1 MAYEKSKRAKVEI
14 LTRDRAGLVKTVRV
28 QGTAETYKVI
38 VRRDGNQLSAEC
50 LCESPLGHIPCA
62 GNTHSFCY
70 HSIAALRAAAK
81 DATRILRLSEKG
93 KVSLQL
99 MQRCGGK
106 LLPLRYWQSG
116 KVIWG
121 LV

>member
-14 LTRDRAGLVKTVRV
+14 LTRDKAGNVKTVRV
-28 QGTAETYKVI
+28 QGGTETYKVI
-38 VRRDGNQLSAEC
+38 VRRDNNQLSAEC
-50 LCESPLGHIPCA
+50 LRESPLGYIPCA

-70 HSIAALRAAAK
+70 HSIAALRTAAK

-93 KVSLQL
+93 KGALQL
-99 MQRCGGK
+99 MQRCGGR
-106 LLPLRYWQSG
+106 LLPLRSWQSG

>member
-38 VRRDGNQLSAEC
+38 VRRDNNQLSAEC

-106 LLPLRYWQSG
+106 LLPLRSWQSG
-116 KVIWG
+116 RVIWG
-121 LV
+121 MV